1 MSKAEKKGKSGHGP
15 KPKLPSHT
23 VALQGHAGRDPVSKD
38 PGPKNTHQTDKG
50 QRGQPQH
57 IDGMT
62 DVHTLR
68 ERARKSIED
77 GAITDSYS
85 ADRKQVIK
93 LLNEALATEWV
104 CVLRYYRHYF
114 MASGMLADSVK
125 AEFLEH
131 AQQEMAHANKIAER
145 IVQLG
150 GEPDLNPDTLTARS
164 HAEYKPGQDLRDMV
178 KENLIAERIA
188 IDSYREMINYIGDKD
203 TTTKRILEF
212 VLSQEE
218 EHADDMADLLDG
230 WVGK

>member
-1 MSKAEKKGKSGHGP
+1 MSKTDKKGVKKQGKGNLASGS
-15 KPKLPSHT
+15 KPQSPTQSMVGAPAIQPPRLP
-23 VALQGHAGRDPVSKD
+23 GHA
-38 PGPKNTHQTDKG
+38 TL
-50 QRGQPQH
+50 
-57 IDGMT
+57 T
-62 DVHTLR
+62 DVRTLR

-77 GAITDSYS
+77 GAVTESYT
-85 ADRKQVIK
+85 ADRKEVIS

-131 AQQEMAHANKIAER
+131 AQQEMEHANHISER

-150 GEPDLNPDTLTARS
+150 GEPDLDPATLTARS
-164 HAEYKPGQDLRDMV
+164 HAEYKPGHDLRDMV

-188 IDSYREMINYIGDKD
+188 IDSYREMINYIGDRD
-203 TTTKRILEF
+203 TTTKRILEH

>member
-1 MSKAEKKGKSGHGP
+1 MSKADKKEGRKHDKAHQALAVRTVQATTP
-15 KPKLPSHT
+15 RPAPAAPAATRPLPG
-23 VALQGHAGRDPVSKD
+23 AAGL
-38 PGPKNTHQTDKG
+38 
-50 QRGQPQH
+50 
-57 IDGMT
+57 T
-62 DVHTLR
+62 DVRTLR
-68 ERARKSIED
+68 DRARRSIDD
-77 GAITDSYS
+77 GAITESYT
-85 ADRKQVIK
+85 ADRQEVVR

-131 AQQEMAHANKIAER
+131 AHQEMEHANQISER

-150 GEPDLNPDTLTARS
+150 GEPDLDPDTLTARS
-164 HAEYKPGQDLRDMV
+164 HAEYKPGHDLRDMV

-188 IDSYREMINYIGDKD
+188 IDSYREMINYIGDRD
-203 TTTKRILEF
+203 TTTKRILEH

>member
-1 MSKAEKKGKSGHGP
+1 MSKPAKNSTKKTGKHGP
-15 KPKLPSHT
+15 GSDNPGLPKPPSS
-23 VALQGHAGRDPVSKD
+23 R
-38 PGPKNTHQTDKG
+38 
-50 QRGQPQH
+50 PQH
-57 IDGMT
+57 NVAGLT
-62 DVHTLR
+62 DVATLR
-68 ERARKSIED
+68 ERARKSIDD
-77 GAITDSYS
+77 GAITESYT
-85 ADRKQVIK
+85 ADRKVVIK
-93 LLNEALATEWV
+93 LLNQALATEWV

-131 AQQEMAHANKIAER
+131 AQQELAHANKISER

-164 HAEYKPGQDLRDMV
+164 HAEYKPGHDLRDMV

-188 IDSYREMINYIGDKD
+188 IDSYREMINYIGDRD